1 MAVIQSLTPPADDAP
16 YAGKWLPYETAS
28 LERWL
33 SDITLTLDTQPST
46 KELSLEVKAL
56 QDLIEGDTRL
66 FMHASAMFDE
76 MEHPEGD
83 GDELTDGLGR
93 PQVNSYM
100 QMLQIMDLVLTTA
113 PKWDDFVF
121 SIGWV
126 GFPINVILNWPMS
139 TSSGKAFFLD
149 ERVNAC
155 LGRIL
160 NAWGAYLSSE
170 MSACVVTTNQD
181 GWLSTNA
188 LRAIEAVANAGDN
201 ESFSPRPF
209 TELFECDPSKP
220 HWGYASWDDFFTR
233 RFRPGIRP
241 VADPQ
246 DDSVIVNPCESKPYR
261 LSRDV
266 RYRDSFWVKGQP
278 YSIHDMLAHDP
289 LAIHFTGGTVYQAF
303 LSSLS
308 YHRWHSP
315 VKGVVVKTG
324 TAAGT
329 YYSKAPS
336 GGYGTG
342 KTSLSPSQGYLA
354 EVATRSFVYIQADN
368 PAIGLVCLVA
378 VGMAEVSTC
387 ETTVAVGQRVTKGG
401 ELGMFHFGG
410 STFCLLFGPQA
421 NLQWTEQAGSG
432 AALLRN
438 IPLNAKIASVIS

>member
-1 MAVIQSLTPPADDAP
+1 MQPLTPPADAAP
-16 YAGKWLPYETAS
+16 ADGKWLPYETAS

-33 SDITLTLDTQPST
+33 SDITLTLDARPAS
-46 KELSLEVKAL
+46 KHFHPEVRAL

-76 MEHPEGD
+76 MELDSPD
-83 GDELTDGLGR
+83 GVPVELKDGLGR

-113 PKWDDFVF
+113 PKWDNFVF

-126 GFPINVILNWPMS
+126 GFPLNVMLNWPMS
-139 TSSGKAFFLD
+139 TASGKAFFLD

-160 NAWGAYLSSE
+160 SAWGAHLSSE
-170 MSACVVTTNQD
+170 KSACVVTTND
-181 GWLSTNA
+181 NGWLGVDA
-188 LRAIEAVANAGDN
+188 MRAIEAVANAGDA
-201 ESFSPRPF
+201 ETAAPKSFA
-209 TELFECDPSKP
+209 ELFECDISKP
-220 HWGYASWDDFFTR
+220 HWGFASWDDFFTR
-233 RFRPGIRP
+233 RFREGIRP
-241 VADPQ
+241 VAEPNNDA
-246 DDSVIVNPCESKPYR
+246 VIANPCESKPYR
-261 LSRDV
+261 LARNV
-266 RYRDSFWVKGQP
+266 AYRDHFWVKGQP

-289 LAIHFTGGTVYQAF
+289 LAVHFANGTVYQAF

-315 VKGVVVKTG
+315 INGVVVKTG

-368 PAIGLVCLVA
+368 PVIGLVCLVA

-387 ETTVAVGQRVTKGG
+387 ETTVEVGQRVTKGQ

-410 STFCLLFGPQA
+410 STFCLLFGPQVQLA
-421 NLQWTEQAGSG
+421 WTEQAGSG
-432 AALLRN
+432 AALARN
-438 IPLNAKIASVIS
+438 IPLNTEIARVVGR